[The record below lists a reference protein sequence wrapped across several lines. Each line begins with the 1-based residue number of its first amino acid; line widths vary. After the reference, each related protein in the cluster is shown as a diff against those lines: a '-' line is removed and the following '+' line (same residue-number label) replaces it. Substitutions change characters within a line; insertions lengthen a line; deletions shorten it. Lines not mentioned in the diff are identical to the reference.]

1 MKPNIQQS
9 KQTGSV
15 YIQFLEKRSIPL
27 YKEDERDL
35 ISLPIN
41 IDRACFKKEKREK
54 DDIKLAKKSWKST
67 LPPNYK
73 PVLLL
78 RA

>member
-1 MKPNIQQS
+1 MKTQSQQS
-9 KQTGSV
+9 GSP
-15 YIQFLEKRSIPL
+15 YIQFLERRSIPL
-27 YKEDERDL
+27 YKDDERDL

-41 IDRACFKKEKREK
+41 IDRECFKKNKEEKNN
-54 DDIKLAKKSWKST
+54 IKFNKKEWKNS
-67 LPPNYK
+67 LPSNYR